1 VADVTTNVEPVSG
14 DGQRRRPRTRWELL
28 EDQVKPTWRELPTLL
43 RDSLKLIWASG
54 RNTFLLTAILQLVSA
69 VAVGAQLFVTKAV
82 LSAVLEAGGG
92 GAFSQVLPQLAALVA
107 LSVALDVARAIEN
120 EQSRVLSELVGRT
133 AFERVLDVATKID
146 LLAYESPDFYDR
158 LRRATMQG
166 QFRALQTVQ
175 SLLGIVGATVS
186 ATGIV
191 IAMTTLQPLL
201 LPLVAVGVIP
211 LWLVTRMNTRDTYRF
226 SFGMT
231 PNDRQRNYLQYL
243 LLSRDPAKEIRAFE
257 LAPFLRRRY
266 DRLYDER
273 IAELRALARRRTFRS
288 LVGALASSG
297 VTAVAVASLAYLY
310 TSDRMTLAAT
320 GAAVFGLYQLTGRLT
335 GLHMSVASLYES
347 TIFIRD
353 YTSFLALE
361 PSQAGTG
368 RPAPARFDKLE
379 VDRVTFTYPD
389 ANRPAL
395 EDVSLEIGA
404 GEVVALVGEN
414 GSGKTTLAKL
424 MAGLYSP
431 ERGRVLWDG
440 HDLAG
445 LDVEDVRRRVA
456 VIFQD
461 FARYLLPARE
471 NVGLGRHERIDDFD
485 AIVAASERAG
495 AHPFLSDLPEGYETM
510 LGREF
515 AGGWDLSIGQWQR
528 VALARAFFR
537 DAPFVILD
545 EPTAALDAR
554 AEADLFA
561 RLRELLEGRAVL
573 LISHRFSSVRTANRI
588 YVLRHGRVVEHGTH
602 EELMREDGLYA
613 ELFTLQ
619 AKQYLEGAVRD

>member
-1 VADVTTNVEPVSG
+1 VDTVQISVEPVSQ
-14 DGQRRRPRTRWELL
+14 DGRRRRRRSRWELL
-28 EDQVKPTWRELPTLL
+28 EEQVKPTWRELPTLI
-43 RDSLKLIWASG
+43 RDSLKLVWASG
-54 RNTFLLTAILQLVSA
+54 RGTFLLTAILQIVSA
-69 VAVGAQLFVTKAV
+69 LAVGAQLFVTKAV
-82 LSAVLEAGGG
+82 LSAVLHAGSG
-92 GAFSQVLPQLAALVA
+92 GAFSGVLPELAALVA
-107 LSVALDVARAIEN
+107 LTVALDVARAVEN
-120 EQSRVLSELVGRT
+120 EQSRVLSELVGRR
-133 AFERVLDVATKID
+133 AFERVIDVATRID
-146 LLAYESPDFYDR
+146 LLAFESPDFYDR

-175 SLLGIVGATVS
+175 SLLGLVGAAVS
-186 ATGIV
+186 SIGIV
-191 IAMTTLQPLL
+191 AALTTLQPLL
-201 LPLVAVGVIP
+201 LPLVAVGIIP
-211 LWLVTRMNTRDTYRF
+211 LWIVTRLNTRDTYRF

-243 LLSRDPAKEIRAFE
+243 LLSRDPAKEIRSFE
-257 LAPFLRRRY
+257 LAPFLRKRY

-273 IAELRALARRRTFRS
+273 IAEARAPARRRTVRS
-288 LVGALASSG
+288 LAGALASSA
-297 VTAVAVASLAYLY
+297 VTAGAVASLAYLY
-310 TSDRMTLAAT
+310 TSDRMSLATT
-320 GAAVFGLYQLTGRLT
+320 GAAVFGLYQLVGRLQA
-335 GLHMSVASLYES
+335 LNFSVGSLYES

-361 PSQAGTG
+361 PPRRAAGAV
-368 RPAPARFDKLE
+368 APERFERLTVE
-379 VDRVTFTYPD
+379 NVTFTYPD
-389 ANRPAL
+389 ADRPAL
-395 EDVSLEIGA
+395 SDVSLEIGA

-424 MAGLYSP
+424 VAGLYSP
-431 ERGRVLWDG
+431 EQGHVHWDG
-440 HDLAG
+440 RDVG
-445 LDVEDVRRRVA
+445 ELDPEDVRRRVA

-471 NVGLGRHERIDDFD
+471 NVGLGRHERVEDLD
-485 AIVAASERAG
+485 AIVHAAERAG
-495 AHPFLSDLPEGYETM
+495 AHGFLSGLPEGYETM

-561 RLRELLEGRAVL
+561 RLRELLEDRSVL

-588 YVLRHGRVVEHGTH
+588 YVLDQGRVVEHGTH
-602 EELMREDGLYA
+602 QELMALHGLYA

-619 AKQYLEGAVRD
+619 ARQYLGN

>member
-1 VADVTTNVEPVSG
+1 MTIEPVSG
-14 DGQRRRPRTRWELL
+14 DGQRRRPRTRWELI
-28 EDQVKPTWRELPTLL
+28 EEQVKPTWRELPILV
-43 RDSLKLIWASG
+43 RDSLRLVWTAG
-54 RNTFLLTAILQLVSA
+54 RKTFLLTATLQIASA
-69 VAVGAQLFVTKAV
+69 LAVGAQLFVTKAV
-82 LSAVLEAGGG
+82 LQAVLAAGSGA
-92 GAFSQVLPQLAALVA
+92 AFSHVLPKLALLVA
-107 LSVALDVARAIEN
+107 LTVALDVARAVEN
-120 EQSRVLSELVGRT
+120 EQSRVLSELVGRL
-133 AFERVLDVATKID
+133 AFERVIDVATRID
-146 LLAYESPDFYDR
+146 LLAFESPDFYDR

-175 SLLGIVGATVS
+175 SLLGLVGALVS
-186 ATGIV
+186 SIGIV
-191 IAMTTLQPLL
+191 AALTTLQPLL
-201 LPLVAVGVIP
+201 LPLVAVGIVP
-211 LWLVTRMNTRDTYRF
+211 LWIVTRLNTRDTYRF
-226 SFGMT
+226 AFGMT

-273 IAELRALARRRTFRS
+273 IAEARALARRRTFRS
-288 LVGALASSG
+288 LAGALTSSA
-297 VTAVAVASLAYLY
+297 VTAGAVAGLAYLY
-310 TSDRMTLAAT
+310 ASDRMSLATT
-320 GAAVFGLYQLTGRLT
+320 GAAVFGLYQLVGRLQ
-335 GLHMSVASLYES
+335 GLNFSVGSLYES

-361 PSQAGTG
+361 P
-368 RPAPARFDKLE
+368 PARSTGAVAPERFERLAVE
-379 VDRVTFTYPD
+379 NVTFTYPD
-389 ANRPAL
+389 ADRPAL
-395 EDVSLEIGA
+395 NDVSLEIGA

-414 GSGKTTLAKL
+414 GSGKTTLAKVV
-424 MAGLYSP
+424 AGLYSP
-431 ERGRVLWDG
+431 DHGHVRWDG
-440 HDLAG
+440 RDIGDL
-445 LDVEDVRRRVA
+445 DPEDIRRRVA

-471 NVGLGRHERIDDFD
+471 NVGLGRHERVDDLDGIVD
-485 AIVAASERAG
+485 AARRAG
-495 AHPFLSDLPEGYETM
+495 AHGFLSGLPEGYETM

-561 RLRELLEGRAVL
+561 RLRELLEGRSVL
-573 LISHRFSSVRTANRI
+573 LISHRFSSVRSANRI
-588 YVLRHGRVVEHGTH
+588 YVLDEGRVIEHGTH
-602 EELMREDGLYA
+602 QQLMAEDGLYA

-619 AKQYLEGAVRD
+619 ARQYLGNT